1 MIDIE
6 IVKITYLILVIV
18 FFIREVI
25 IGGYNEV

>member
-25 IGGYNEV
+25 TGGYNEV